1 MTYFTGGRPS
11 AEFLNRVDAVR
22 DVLTSGG
29 RTLAQGALAWLW
41 AYSDRSVPIP
51 GCRTVAQV
59 EENAGALAHGPL
71 SASELADVEKLMG
84 R

>member
-1 MTYFTGGRPS
+1 
-11 AEFLNRVDAVR
+11 
-22 DVLTSGG
+22 
-29 RTLAQGALAWLW
+29 
-41 AYSDRSVPIP
+41 VPIP

-71 SASELADVEKLMG
+71 SAAELADVEKLLG